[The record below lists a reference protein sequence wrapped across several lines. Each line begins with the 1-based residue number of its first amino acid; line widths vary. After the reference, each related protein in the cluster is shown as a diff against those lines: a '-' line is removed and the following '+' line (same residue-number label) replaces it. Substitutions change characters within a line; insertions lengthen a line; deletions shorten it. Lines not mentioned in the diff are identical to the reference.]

1 MGIFKSKYA
10 RLTAKGQITIPK
22 SVRQALNVEEGDQLI
37 FTKDEDGKM
46 VVKKGALVAFDEFAT
61 AIGQEA
67 EDKGITEKEL
77 LEDLKEVRKEMW
89 NERREN

>member
-46 VVKKGALVAFDEFAT
+46 VVKK
-61 AIGQEA
+61 
-67 EDKGITEKEL
+67 
-77 LEDLKEVRKEMW
+77 
-89 NERREN
+89 RRAGCF